1 MNRRRFTL
9 LELIVVLVVVA
20 TVIAIV
26 MPRLGLV
33 PRGVRITQFADSVA
47 SSFNAAATLAMT
59 TGRPV
64 KVHIEFDNRQVRIEA
79 ANVHRM
85 RAAAEGAYSDAD
97 NFDAASAL
105 NRLKRFPWPEG
116 VRLDEESFDY
126 DGQAAYYEF
135 FPNGEAT
142 GPYLPV
148 RIDELHTAIEVDR
161 LNGRAI
167 MAPITGQ

>member
-9 LELIVVLVVVA
+9 LEMIVVLVVVA
-20 TVIAIV
+20 TVIAVV

-59 TGRPV
+59 TGRRV
-64 KVHIEFDNRQVRIEA
+64 KVHIEFENRQIRIEA
-79 ANVHRM
+79 VNVQRM
-85 RAAAEGAYSDAD
+85 RPVAEGAYSDAD

-105 NRLKRFPWPEG
+105 NRLKRFPLPEG
-116 VRLDEESFDY
+116 VRLDEESFGY

-148 RIDELHTAIEVDR
+148 RIDELYTAIEVDR

-167 MAPITGQ
+167 MAPITEQ

>member
-9 LELIVVLVVVA
+9 LEMIVVLVVVA
-20 TVIAIV
+20 TVIAVV

-33 PRGVRITQFADSVA
+33 PRGIRVTQFADSVGA
-47 SSFNAAATLAMT
+47 SFNAATTLAMA
-59 TGRPV
+59 TGRQV
-64 KVHIEFDNRQVRIEA
+64 KVHIEFANRQIRIEA
-79 ANVHRM
+79 ANVQRM
-85 RAAAEGAYSDAD
+85 RPVTEGAYSDAD
-97 NFDAASAL
+97 NFDVASAL
-105 NRLKRFPWPEG
+105 NRLKRFPLPEG
-116 VRLDEESFDY
+116 VRLDEESFDH

-167 MAPITGQ
+167 MAPITEQ